1 MPKEPEAVEDLPSPG
16 GGGSSGGGGG
26 GGSLI
31 PVLAIVILIPVIT
44 IGLAEFYIFPKVKEI
59 VAAAAPHSEEDGM
72 GSHGGGGGHDV
83 TRGEVV
89 YNVEFNDIVANLRG
103 ALKSRYI
110 KVSITVESRVNDFPH
125 MMEVERAKIL
135 DATISVLSNL
145 TLQDLEE
152 PGIKNIV
159 RSDLLNAYGSA
170 LHGNIIDNLYFSEFV
185 VQ

>member
-1 MPKEPEAVEDLPSPG
+1 MPKEPEAVEDLPSPS
-16 GGGSSGGGGG
+16 GGGSSGGGG

-44 IGLAEFYIFPKVKEI
+44 IGLAEFYIFPKVTEI
-59 VAAAAPHSEEDGM
+59 VAAAAPQSEGDGM
-72 GSHGGGGGHDV
+72 GSHGGSSGGHDV